1 MDRPRSPLLEDAQ
14 RQFKKGQNF
23 EALDYPQESDMV
35 DNDQS
40 LGAMFPPPQKVSFR
54 DMLIGDMR
62 EQSYTKSLGD
72 LDVDVLEEDDI
83 EASVPTATDSRN
95 PDVLYGPWMQA
106 SSRKR
111 RTVGPRQGGEGVL
124 CKGGVAS
131 GVLAGGHGRSMAP
144 TESSKRLSGN
154 VVETRKIDFQK
165 IISGSNHQNDSELA
179 REKVQTGKPV
189 VKLPAIASRDKVI
202 PVDTSLSLENHV
214 VVHVDNTR
222 GGPKSSVSNA

>member
-72 LDVDVLEEDDI
+72 LDVDVLEEDVRCRD
-83 EASVPTATDSRN
+83 D
-95 PDVLYGPWMQA
+95 
-106 SSRKR
+106 
-111 RTVGPRQGGEGVL
+111 
-124 CKGGVAS
+124 GGVAS